1 MDKVLP
7 DGKIM
12 RKYRIKRTK
21 KDGYVLQQQLCWV
34 WVTTHK
40 YLPETDFS
48 CGELDSMVFRLSL
61 DIPVEDW
68 KQLVVRLTHKE
79 QTDESQ

>member
-7 DGKIM
+7 SGKII

-21 KDGYVLQQQLCWV
+21 KHGYILQQQLCWV

-40 YLPETDFS
+40 RLPETEFS

-68 KQLVVRLTHKE
+68 KGLVVRLMHKE
-79 QTDESQ
+79 KNNEPE